1 MISIG
6 DRGRFAPMR
15 YPRILARFS
24 ISRRLLL
31 IVWPFLAIVVL
42 LVLLGVGSVDILSS
56 VRAYVSGES
65 LWSKAQKDAAYY
77 LSNYARNRSPDDYR
91 RFVDAIAIPLGDR
104 VAREELEKPAP
115 DLEEARRGFAVGRN
129 HADDIPGMIRLFR
142 VFRHV
147 SYIDEAIAI
156 WAEGD
161 RNITELVAAA
171 AELHRLIG
179 IDAGPA
185 QLRPVL
191 ERIDGINA
199 ALTPLEDAFS
209 YTLGQASRM
218 AQWVLVVVTMI
229 AAISLVVLGIVLSRR
244 MVSESDAFE
253 NALQFSEERFALA
266 VI

>member
-115 DLEEARRGFAVGRN
+115 DLEEARRFADAIHARFLGKLLAYNCSPSFNWRKKLDDATIASFQKELGKMGYKFQFVKIGR
-129 HADDIPGMIRLFR
+129 A
-142 VFRHV
+142 HV
-147 SYIDEAIAI
+147 
-156 WAEGD
+156 
-161 RNITELVAAA
+161 
-171 AELHRLIG
+171 
-179 IDAGPA
+179 
-185 QLRPVL
+185 
-191 ERIDGINA
+191 
-199 ALTPLEDAFS
+199 
-209 YTLGQASRM
+209 
-218 AQWVLVVVTMI
+218 
-229 AAISLVVLGIVLSRR
+229 
-244 MVSESDAFE
+244 
-253 NALQFSEERFALA
+253 
-266 VI
+266 